1 MPETTSNVPIDA
13 IFAGGI
19 GILGEEG
26 HRSGIF
32 KRRID
37 GEVRV
42 AADGIVGDQHA
53 DRRVHGGPEK
63 AVHHFATEN
72 YAILASGFPPVADA
86 LVPGSL
92 GENIA
97 TVGLDECSVH
107 IGDIYRAGSVV
118 LQVSQPRSPCWKI
131 NHRFAVEG
139 MSLLVARE
147 RITGWY
153 YRVLR
158 PGSIRQ
164 GDVLERLERATGRF
178 SISEFWQVVSAH
190 VPEVDD
196 MLALIAVDGL
206 ADDWKRRLTERVRWI
221 RERRATCAAASATT
235 QAGPLH
241 R

>member
-32 KRRID
+32 KRRIE
-37 GEVRV
+37 GEARV
-42 AADGIVGDQHA
+42 IAEGIIGDQHA

-63 AVHHFATEN
+63 AVHHFASEN
-72 YAILASGFPPVADA
+72 YATLATALPQVADA

-97 TVGLDECSVH
+97 TVGLDERNVH
-107 IGDIYRAGSVV
+107 VGDIYRAGGVV

-147 RITGWY
+147 RTTGWY
-153 YRVLR
+153 YRVLQ
-158 PGSIRQ
+158 PGTIRQ
-164 GDVLERLERATGRF
+164 GDALQRLERTTDRF
-178 SISEFWQVVSAH
+178 SISEFWRVVSAH

-196 MLALIAVDGL
+196 MLALVAVDGL
-206 ADDWKRRLTERVRWI
+206 ADDWKRQLTERVRWI
-221 RERRATCAAASATT
+221 RERRAAMDAD
-235 QAGPLH
+235 PLQ

>member
-1 MPETTSNVPIDA
+1 MPESTHNVPIDA

-32 KRRID
+32 KRRIE

-42 AADGIVGDQHA
+42 VAEGIVGDQHA
-53 DRRVHGGPEK
+53 DTRVHGGPEK

-72 YAILASGFPPVADA
+72 YATLATGFPHVADA
-86 LVPGSL
+86 LVPGSF

-97 TVGLDECSVH
+97 TVGLDERSVH

-131 NHRFAVEG
+131 NHRFSVEG
-139 MSLLVARE
+139 LSLLVARE

-153 YRVLR
+153 YRVLQPGTIR
-158 PGSIRQ
+158 PGDI
-164 GDVLERLERATGRF
+164 LERLERANDRF

-196 MLALIAVDGL
+196 MQALSAVEGL
-206 ADDWKRRLTERVRWI
+206 ADDWKRRLTERARWI
-221 RERRATCAAASATT
+221 RERRVAA
-235 QAGPLH
+235 QAGTLH

>member
-1 MPETTSNVPIDA
+1 MPEPTRNIPINA

-32 KRRID
+32 KRRIE

-42 AADGIVGDQHA
+42 AAAGIVGDQHG
-53 DRRVHGGPEK
+53 DTRVHGGPEK
-63 AVHHFATEN
+63 AVHHFASEH
-72 YAILASGFPPVADA
+72 YATLAAGFPHIADA

-97 TVGLDECSVH
+97 TTGLDERNVH
-107 IGDIYRAGSVV
+107 IGDVYRAGSVV

-139 MSLLVARE
+139 LSLLVARE

-153 YRVLR
+153 YRVLQPGTIR
-158 PGSIRQ
+158 P
-164 GDVLERLERATGRF
+164 GDVLQRTERATERF

-206 ADDWKRRLTERVRWI
+206 ADDWKRRLDQRVRWI
-221 RERRATCAAASATT
+221 RERRAQP
-235 QAGPLH
+235 QAGAPH